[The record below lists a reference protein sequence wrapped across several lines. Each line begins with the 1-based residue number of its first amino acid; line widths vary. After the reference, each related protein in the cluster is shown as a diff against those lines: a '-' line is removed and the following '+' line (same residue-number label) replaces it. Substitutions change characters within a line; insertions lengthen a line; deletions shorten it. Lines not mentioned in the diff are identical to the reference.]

1 MIYICVCVCVAEFLA
16 LGAAV
21 PEVDIDARIIDVQPG
36 NCASLIYTSGT
47 TGAYAY
53 AVEEVAAVT

>member
-1 MIYICVCVCVAEFLA
+1 MCLCVAEFLE
-16 LGAAV
+16 LGTAV
-21 PEVDIDARIIDVQPG
+21 AEVDIDARIIDVQPG

-53 AVEEVAAVT
+53 AVKEVAAVT